1 MDNSYELTF
10 ENIVE
15 GYHKVTYR
23 GIKMIKNPFDYVLY
37 QMILNEVKP
46 DLVIEIGTNYGG
58 SALYI
63 SDILNTIGNGIVHTI
78 DINNFPLDDL
88 ITKNKRIKRF
98 FDGYQ
103 SYDLLNCEGFEKVLV
118 IDDGSHMYD
127 ECIEIL
133 DKFKNVVSLNSYFI
147 VEDGCLINIGLS
159 KEYNGGPIRA
169 IDEFIDKND
178 NFIIDRTWCDF
189 FGKNVTFNTN
199 GFLKKIR

>member
-10 ENIVE
+10 ENIVK
-15 GYHKVTYR
+15 GHHNVKYR

-46 DLVIEIGTNYGG
+46 DLVIEIGTNHGG

-78 DINNFPLDDL
+78 DINNFNLDDL
-88 ITKNKRIKRF
+88 ITKNERVKRF
-98 FDGYQ
+98 FGGYQ
-103 SYDLLNCEGFEKVLV
+103 SYDISNCDGFEKVLV
-118 IDDGSHMYD
+118 IDDGSHLYE
-127 ECIEIL
+127 ECVEIL
-133 DKFKNVVSLNSYFI
+133 DKFKDVVSLNSYFI

-159 KEYNGGPIRA
+159 EEYNGGPVRA
-169 IDEFIDKND
+169 IDEFIKKDN

-199 GFLKKIR
+199 GFLKKIK